1 MEIFLINSNKNNK
14 NNKNNKTR
22 TLTTIAVMT
31 AAAFILQ
38 LLGTVL
44 PFKVG
49 GFLEIEFSDLPAII
63 GTLSL
68 GPAAGVVIELLKN
81 ILKCGATTTG
91 FVGELANFVINGTFV
106 LVIGLVYKYNKTRKG
121 AILALL
127 AGTLTIA
134 LSGILANI
142 LILLPLYMPSADL
155 SSRFTLALTVIT
167 PFNLVKGIVLSV
179 ITFYIYKPL
188 SRIIHNR

>member
-1 MEIFLINSNKNNK
+1 MNSNKNNK

-121 AILALL
+121 AIFALL

>member
-1 MEIFLINSNKNNK
+1 MNSNKK
-14 NNKNNKTR
+14 NKTR

-81 ILKCGATTTG
+81 ILKCGATTG

-155 SSRFTLALTVIT
+155 SSRFALALTVIT

-188 SRIIHNR
+188 SRIIHNH